1 MWRTYEQVRIERAR
15 IALGKLQILRDKKS
29 ELISSLAANQD
40 LADDIKQEVEA
51 VKIKIAEAEQV
62 AIKAQ
67 DFERDFDEFIGF
79 AFDFLED
86 LKAKWWDLD
95 KDTMKMCKQ
104 ILFPSGIQ
112 LLPDKKVYIPE
123 ISLVYRYTD
132 NKKVPEG
139 TDFTRLEGPV
149 GLEPTT
155 PCLKGRCSNRLSYG
169 PSSACNAVLS
179 QAADKTSL
187 FGTYGQLNKPL
198 PLKIVNS

>member
-1 MWRTYEQVRIERAR
+1 MWRSYEQVRIERAR
-15 IALGKLQILRDKKS
+15 IALGKVEMLKDKKS
-29 ELISSLAANQD
+29 KLIGSLVANPD
-40 LADDIKQEVEA
+40 LAEDIKQEIET
-51 VKIKIAEAEQV
+51 VKAGIAEAEQV
-62 AIKAQ
+62 AAKAQ

-112 LLPDKKVYIPE
+112 LTPDKKVYIPE

-139 TDFTRLEGPV
+139 TDFTRLEGPL
-149 GLEPTT
+149 GLEPRT
-155 PCLKGRCSNRLSYG
+155 PCLKGRCSNQLSYG
-169 PSSACNAVLS
+169 PANCTGCS
-179 QAADKTSL
+179 
-187 FGTYGQLNKPL
+187 
-198 PLKIVNS
+198 